1 MSWGW
6 PALEAEAKTVKAMK
20 TLAAKAM
27 GMTPE
32 TNTMKAMKTPA
43 AKAKGMKPETKTMK
57 AMKTPAAKENMKAR
71 RVSAA
76 KVDASQITLIRIEDP
91 ANACVLHLTSSMSY
105 CEILQRLQPK
115 HRLRLH
121 SATIHGHECVHT
133 ATTHGDACEM
143 TTK

>member
-1 MSWGW
+1 M
-6 PALEAEAKTVKAMK
+6 PALKAEAKTVMAMK
-20 TLAAKAM
+20 APAAKAK
-27 GMTPE
+27 GMKPDTK
-32 TNTMKAMKTPA
+32 TMKPMKTPA
-43 AKAKGMKPETKTMK
+43 AKAKGMKFKTKTMK
-57 AMKTPAAKENMKAR
+57 VMKTPAAKENMKAR

-76 KVDASQITLIRIEDP
+76 KVDASQRTLIRIEDP
-91 ANACVLHLTSSMSY
+91 ANACVLDLSSSMSF
-105 CEILQRLQPK
+105 CEILRRLQPK

>member
-43 AKAKGMKPETKTMK
+43 AE
-57 AMKTPAAKENMKAR
+57 ENMKAR
-71 RVSAA
+71 RASAA

-91 ANACVLHLTSSMSY
+91 ANACVLDLTSSFSY

>member
-1 MSWGW
+1 MAWRL
-6 PALEAEAKTVKAMK
+6 PALKAEAKTVKAMK
-20 TLAAKAM
+20 T
-27 GMTPE
+27 
-32 TNTMKAMKTPA
+32 PA
-43 AKAKGMKPETKTMK
+43 AE
-57 AMKTPAAKENMKAR
+57 ENMKAR
-71 RVSAA
+71 RASAA

-91 ANACVLHLTSSMSY
+91 ANACVLDLTSSISY

>member
-1 MSWGW
+1 
-6 PALEAEAKTVKAMK
+6 
-20 TLAAKAM
+20 
-27 GMTPE
+27 
-32 TNTMKAMKTPA
+32 MKTPA
-43 AKAKGMKPETKTMK
+43 AKAKGMKPDTKTMKATKTPAANAKGMKLKTKTMK
-57 AMKTPAAKENMKAR
+57 AMKTPAAEENMKAR

-76 KVDASQITLIRIEDP
+76 KVDASQRTLIRIEDP
-91 ANACVLHLTSSMSY
+91 ANACVLDLTSSMSY

>member
-43 AKAKGMKPETKTMK
+43 AE
-57 AMKTPAAKENMKAR
+57 ENMKAR
-71 RVSAA
+71 RASAA
-76 KVDASQITLIRIEDP
+76 KVDASQRTLIRIEDP
-91 ANACVLHLTSSMSY
+91 ANACVLDLTSSFSY